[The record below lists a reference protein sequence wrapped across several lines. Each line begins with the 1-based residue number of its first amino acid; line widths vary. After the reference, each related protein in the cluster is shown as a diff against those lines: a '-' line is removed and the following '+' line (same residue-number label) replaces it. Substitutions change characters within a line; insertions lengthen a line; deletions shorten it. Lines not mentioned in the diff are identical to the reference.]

1 MGLYRKKSSQKLRK
15 NCLNK
20 ITKKMLAF
28 IILLLIDLYLIWML
42 VEYPGM
48 VLVLGPGVL
57 AITVCLFWVVKN
69 KVSGKNK
76 K

>member
-48 VLVLGPGVL
+48 VLVLGQV
-57 AITVCLFWVVKN
+57 F
-69 KVSGKNK
+69 
-76 K
+76 

>member
-28 IILLLIDLYLIWML
+28 IILLLIIGIPIGLLLLSALLVWLGRLI
-42 VEYPGM
+42 
-48 VLVLGPGVL
+48 
-57 AITVCLFWVVKN
+57 
-69 KVSGKNK
+69 
-76 K
+76 